1 MTLSIETV
9 YKILSKMALAIAALY
24 RITLSII
31 KFRISMYKGIRY
43 SNEMIFSIT
52 TISIMILSLTNSA

>member
-1 MTLSIETV
+1 MTLIIETV

-31 KFRISMYKGIRY
+31 KLTKIITYQGYK
-43 SNEMIFSIT
+43 
-52 TISIMILSLTNSA
+52 ILKRNDN